1 MKVDQKNYANKT
13 TVENHENIKRKKHL
27 RLFFKGDCQQVT
39 LTFLM
44 KDPFYRPREPDRDD
58 CNGAGGDDGG
68 DAGGDDG
75 GGRGLECAVL
85 CQGVKHSRRPG
96 TTHTT
101 LDDDDEEEQEDE
113 DEDNGLG

>member
-1 MKVDQKNYANKT
+1 M
-13 TVENHENIKRKKHL
+13 
-27 RLFFKGDCQQVT
+27 T

-44 KDPFYRPREPDRDD
+44 KDPFSRPREPDRDD
-58 CNGAGGDDGG
+58 CN

-75 GGRGLECAVL
+75 GGRGLECVVL

-101 LDDDDEEEQEDE
+101 LDDDEEEE
-113 DEDNGLG
+113 